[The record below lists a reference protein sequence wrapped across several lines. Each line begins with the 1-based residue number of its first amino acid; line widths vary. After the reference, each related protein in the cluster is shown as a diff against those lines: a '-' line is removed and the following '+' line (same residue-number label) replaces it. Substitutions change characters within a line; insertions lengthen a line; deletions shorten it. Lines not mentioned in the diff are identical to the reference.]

1 MDPMTKI
8 KIINLDADTRAFVRQ
23 AVYAAMREW
32 PSVHLGARTRR
43 QDMRTAFTCI
53 RCNEVTE
60 GINGAAIQVLD
71 SAQRCEGM

>member
-1 MDPMTKI
+1 MAKL
-8 KIINLDADTRAFVRQ
+8 KIINLDAVTRAFVRQ

-32 PSVHLGARTRR
+32 PNSHLGTRTRR

-53 RCNEVTE
+53 RCNEVME